1 MNLPRAGRPAGLS
14 DDMGK
19 SKKPRRPGKSREQ
32 RAAEAAL
39 HAEIGESIKKHL
51 TGAELNELVASIV
64 RVENKARTAGQL
76 EGVKYAFT
84 ICMLVLRDKFGFGR
98 KRLDRLWEYCKHY
111 TTEIGAGRLK
121 FQDVAAALE
130 EDYGITID

>member
-1 MNLPRAGRPAGLS
+1 MA
-14 DDMGK
+14 K
-19 SKKPRRPGKSREQ
+19 TKKPRKPGKSREQ
-32 RAAEAAL
+32 RAAEAAF

-64 RVENKARTAGQL
+64 RVENKARNAGRM
-76 EGVKYAFT
+76 EGVQFAFT
-84 ICMLVLRDKFGFGR
+84 IAMLALCDKFGFGQ
-98 KRLDRLWEYCKHY
+98 KRLNRLWDHCKYY